1 MRLEARLLLFLAALV
16 EPASAGGCRWEGEAD
31 DPFTHD
37 DGRYLSSTLP
47 LDNRRAR
54 AGLNVHHAAGDFV
67 RIGLGFDEPG
77 ATTRQVD
84 TTIQLLLD
92 DSSVVDLHLVESSP
106 PTQGLSTWDAQPTWS
121 GYSVIPYHT
130 THLAV
135 GKLSIEDARRI
146 TSGTVASL
154 RHDLFNTG
162 ATTFTVSASDSR
174 KLAGALACALGP

>member
-1 MRLEARLLLFLAALV
+1 MLLLLAALV
-16 EPASAGGCRWEGEAD
+16 DPASASTCRWEGQAD
-31 DPFTHD
+31 DPFTHKE
-37 DGRYLSSTLP
+37 GRYLSSTLP

-54 AGLNVHHAAGDFV
+54 AGLNVHHAEGDLV

-84 TTIQLLLD
+84 TTVQLLLD
-92 DSSVVDLHLVESSP
+92 DGSVVDLHLVESGP
-106 PTQGLSTWDAQPTWS
+106 PTQGLSPWDAQPTWS

-135 GKLSIEDARRI
+135 GNLSVDDARRI
-146 TSGTVASL
+146 ASGTIASL

-162 ATTFTVSASDSR
+162 ATTFTVSAADSR
-174 KLAGALACALGP
+174 KLSSALACAVSP